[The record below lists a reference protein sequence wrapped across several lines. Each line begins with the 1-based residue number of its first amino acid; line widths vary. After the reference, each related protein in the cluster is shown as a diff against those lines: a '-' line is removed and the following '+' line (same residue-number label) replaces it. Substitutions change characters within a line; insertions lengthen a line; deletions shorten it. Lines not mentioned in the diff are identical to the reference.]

1 MDVYL
6 AAWSS
11 PASERLFSLQAP
23 PSYQDL
29 LEENRRLK
37 AEIAGQTIPSLSTED
52 VVYGEALNITESF
65 ERELFEAVGGT
76 GRASTVFRDDQV
88 QWPSAE
94 CVRNLLVYGRTWT
107 SWMHCALH
115 HPTFEAECHEF
126 LEGSGRNPDPFWL
139 AIYFSFISAALIFMN
154 GEEAEA
160 AGINQQTGA
169 LLLNWYDSALY
180 FLQRADFLRRWD
192 VRTVQATAILGI
204 VSINV
209 GDSKMQSVLWACAI
223 RIAQFL
229 NMGNDRAHQNES
241 LLLTETRRRLWWT
254 LVICEW
260 IPIPYHAPCISQ
272 ADFQI
277 ELPATLDDEEL
288 QSSSRLDD
296 LPRPIQYHIV
306 MIQLAKIYHRFR
318 SALNLVSGKAADIV
332 TLVLQTDEALADNIA
347 GLPPHL
353 QFEISSSSSVTPD
366 IEKPWI
372 QWQRINISLILLYYR
387 IAVNRVL
394 QNQWVQDPT
403 TFARTRAICLD
414 SARGIISLA
423 STCTDSL
430 ARHRP
435 WATSLHLFSA
445 AIILGVEA
453 RFHADESKQQY
464 VQDIQFC
471 VKFLNG
477 VKDQSII
484 ATHAVQ
490 ILEQQFSDEH

>member
-1 MDVYL
+1 
-6 AAWSS
+6 
-11 PASERLFSLQAP
+11 
-23 PSYQDL
+23 
-29 LEENRRLK
+29 
-37 AEIAGQTIPSLSTED
+37 
-52 VVYGEALNITESF
+52 
-65 ERELFEAVGGT
+65 
-76 GRASTVFRDDQV
+76 
-88 QWPSAE
+88 
-94 CVRNLLVYGRTWT
+94 
-107 SWMHCALH
+107 
-115 HPTFEAECHEF
+115 
-126 LEGSGRNPDPFWL
+126 
-139 AIYFSFISAALIFMN
+139 MN
-154 GEEAEA
+154 EEEAEA
-160 AGINQQTGA
+160 AGIHQQTGA

-229 NMGNDRAHQNES
+229 NMGNDSAHQNES

-260 IPIPYHAPCISQ
+260 IPIPYLAPCISD
-272 ADFQI
+272 ADFRI

-288 QSSSRLDD
+288 LSEPRQDD

-306 MIQLAKIYHRFR
+306 MIQLAKIYHGFR
-318 SALNLVSGKAADIV
+318 VSLNLLSGKAADIV

-347 GLPPHL
+347 GLPSHL
-353 QFEISSSSSVTPD
+353 RFDISSSSSVTESPD
-366 IEKPWI
+366 VDKPWI

-464 VQDIQFC
+464 VRDMRFC
-471 VKFLNG
+471 VGFLNG

-490 ILEQQFSDEH
+490 ILEEQFPDEQ